1 MNLRRQRRRIYS
13 PLRLTRL
20 RYPSIGT
27 LKGIRTP
34 VARMKTWYPG
44 PLDDE
49 GIKWSGCSD
58 LNRGPPA
65 PKAGALPNCATAR
78 FHEYNYTGYT

>member
-20 RYPSIGT
+20 RYPSTGT
-27 LKGIRTP
+27 LRGIRTP
-34 VARMKTWYPG
+34 VDRMKTWYPG

-49 GIKWSGCSD
+49 GIDG
-58 LNRGPPA
+58 RA
-65 PKAGALPNCATAR
+65 AR
-78 FHEYNYTGYT
+78 I